1 MRVTRRVLINSIAFV
16 LLGLL
21 LALVFAIQILPTV
34 FGKSYSIYGIF
45 PEAGGVF
52 TNQEVTY
59 RGVQVGRVGD
69 MTLTRDAVKIEIKI
83 GGEYKIPKEGTR
95 ARILFKSAVGEQFID
110 ILPDRVEPP
119 YFKEGDLIP
128 ASLTSIPIQ
137 TEDLLR
143 DLNAVLGAIDPTALA
158 TVVNELGQGLSNH
171 GPDLKELILALDTLS
186 QIGANRKDLIA
197 SGTTAGADLQ
207 SAFLKSKE
215 DFVKAADA
223 LAVVAKVL
231 ANRRAQLGQTLDNTE
246 VLDREILLLLKNRK
260 PELEN
265 VIADA
270 ATATRLTYN
279 QRDDLDKIL
288 LYVGPALG
296 DIYKAYS
303 APYFMFNLLT
313 NPVAQ
318 GKPCKYGPST
328 PTRAVTDT
336 AFVEPETN
344 FKCPSGFNPQSART
358 TVAYPAPD
366 SPVPPFTEIEQKR
379 VPWLRLYTFTD

>member
-83 GGEYKIPKEGTR
+83 GGEYKIPREGTR

-110 ILPDRVEPP
+110 ILPDRIEPP
-119 YFKEGDLIP
+119 YFQEGDLIP

-143 DLNAVLGAIDPTALA
+143 DLNAVLATIDPTALA

-260 PELEN
+260 PELDN

-279 QRDDLDKIL
+279 QRDDLDKVLQYI
-288 LYVGPALG
+288 GPALG
-296 DIYKAYS
+296 DVYKAYS
-303 APYFMFNLLT
+303 APYFIFNLLSASPADICSYST
-313 NPVAQ
+313 SSRPV
-318 GKPCKYGPST
+318 
-328 PTRAVTDT
+328 RAVNDT
-336 AFVEPETN
+336 GFKEPQTN
-344 FKCPSGFNPQSART
+344 FKCTNPAISPQNASART
-358 TVAYPAPD
+358 PPVPD
-366 SPVPPFTEIEQKR
+366 SPVSPFTEIEQKR